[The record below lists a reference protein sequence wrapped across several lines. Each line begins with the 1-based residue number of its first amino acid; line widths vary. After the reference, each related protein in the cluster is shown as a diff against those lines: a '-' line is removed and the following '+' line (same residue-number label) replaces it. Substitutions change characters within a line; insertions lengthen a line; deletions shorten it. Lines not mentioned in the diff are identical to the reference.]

1 MRVTIAWPSS
11 LPKKYSVNPNGRLK
25 LLCGRAGLKRDVRG
39 MAMAVQAF
47 NGIDF
52 DSQFGAMEGIGRAV
66 ARKGSEVL

>member
-1 MRVTIAWPSS
+1 
-11 LPKKYSVNPNGRLK
+11 
-25 LLCGRAGLKRDVRG
+25 